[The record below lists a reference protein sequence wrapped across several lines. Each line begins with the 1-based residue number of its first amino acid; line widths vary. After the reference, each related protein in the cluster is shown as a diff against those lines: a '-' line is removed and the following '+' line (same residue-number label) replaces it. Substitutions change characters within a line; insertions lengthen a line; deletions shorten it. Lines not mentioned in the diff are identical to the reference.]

1 MIKNSFLVIS
11 IILLLSA
18 CGLATTRPK
27 LEMSYAQAAF
37 LAAKQA
43 KADVYASNLF
53 RKAEIYYLKAKSAY
67 RRKYF
72 NKAKS
77 YAELCKKF
85 SEQAEYESIKKT
97 VLDEE

>member
-1 MIKNSFLVIS
+1 
-11 IILLLSA
+11 
-18 CGLATTRPK
+18 
-27 LEMSYAQAAF
+27 MSYAQAAF